1 MKNLNELLPSLD
13 AVKLW
18 GSPDVP
24 LSGFQYDS
32 RKVVRDNCFLAISGF
47 ERDGLSFLPEAIKNG
62 ANSIIS
68 EFPRDQKYKH
78 VTWIQVRNIRKAL
91 SNLSARWSDNPSR
104 KMKII
109 GVTGT
114 NGKTTVVSL
123 IQAILHPMEPTAKMG
138 TLGLEFQPPDEGET
152 VFEKTSL
159 TTPEAPDI
167 FSFFSR
173 IIQHGCQNVAME
185 VSSVGL
191 RLHRVEDVCFSQGI
205 FTSFSGD
212 HLDFHKTM
220 DSYFDSK
227 LMLFKNLSSEAW
239 AILNADEV
247 RSCQTIIDH
256 LNCKYLTYGF
266 SATADIRPLTFSFS
280 LDGIR
285 SVVETPRGKIEIES
299 SLIGRVNLLNLLAAV
314 SSAIVKEIPVD
325 KIVTAIKLFKPVRGR
340 LDFTYRN
347 DFSVL
352 IDYAHT
358 DQALKHLLK
367 SLKEIVPGRLILL
380 FGAGGSRDKSKRP
393 RMGKVASAH
402 ADFLVVTS
410 DNPRN
415 EDPVSIIN
423 DIKAGFKAG
432 FKSFV
437 TIVNRKEAIERALQ
451 LVQTDDLLVI
461 AGKGHEDYQI
471 FKNKTIHFDDYEIV
485 RQELKNRGI
494 WRNGGHA

>member
-1 MKNLNELLPSLD
+1 MKNLKGLLHQ
-13 AVKLW
+13 VVVIQLW
-18 GSPDVP
+18 GNPDIRI
-24 LSGFQYDS
+24 SGFQYDS
-32 RKVVRDNCFLAISGF
+32 RKIKPNNCFFAIGGF
-47 ERDGLSFLPEAIKNG
+47 KRNGLDFLPQAIENG
-62 ANSIIS
+62 ANSVIS
-68 EFPRDQKYKH
+68 ELPRNQKYKH
-78 VTWIQVRNIRKAL
+78 VTWIQVENIRMAMSQL
-91 SNLSARWSDNPSR
+91 AAQWTDNPSK
-104 KMKII
+104 KMQVI

-123 IQAILHPMEPTAKMG
+123 IHAILNSLEPTAKMG
-138 TLGLEFQPPDEGET
+138 TLGLEFQPLSGGDPIL
-152 VFEKTSL
+152 EKTSL

-167 FSFFSR
+167 FRFLSR
-173 IIQHGCQNVAME
+173 IIRQGCQNMVME

-191 RLHRVEDVCFSQGI
+191 RLNRVEDVCFSQGI

-227 LMLFKNLSSEAW
+227 LMLFKRLGSEAW

-247 RSCQTIIDH
+247 RSCQKIIGH

-266 SATADIRPLTFSFS
+266 SSIADIKPSKFSFS

-299 SLIGRVNLLNLLAAV
+299 SLIGRVNLLNILAAIG
-314 SSAIVKEIPVD
+314 SAIIKEIPDDV
-325 KIVTAIKLFKPVRGR
+325 IVRAIKSFKPVRGR

-367 SLKEIVPGRLILL
+367 SLKEIAPGRLILL

-393 RMGKVASAH
+393 RMGKIASTY
-402 ADFLVVTS
+402 ADYVVVTS

-415 EDPVSIIN
+415 EEPEKIIR
-423 DIKAGFKAG
+423 DIKAGFKSG
-432 FKSFV
+432 FSSFT
-437 TIVNRKEAIERALQ
+437 TIVNRKEAIEQALE
-451 LVQTDDLLVI
+451 LVKTDDLLVI

-471 FKNKTIHFDDYEIV
+471 FKDQTIHFDDYEVV
-485 RQELKNRGI
+485 RQQLKNRGLP
-494 WRNGGHA
+494 RGSRHA